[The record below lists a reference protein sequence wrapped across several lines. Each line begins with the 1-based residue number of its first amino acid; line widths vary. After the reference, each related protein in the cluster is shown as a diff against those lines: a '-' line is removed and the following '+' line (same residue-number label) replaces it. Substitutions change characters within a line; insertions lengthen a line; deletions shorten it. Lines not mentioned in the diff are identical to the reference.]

1 MLEKIV
7 LYCIKVFSGAS
18 GRHKFRRLAIQSR
31 ARIGEEIER
40 LNVERNI
47 CSVKL
52 KPKPYSSVIF
62 FYPL

>member
-7 LYCIKVFSGAS
+7 LYCIKVFSCAS
-18 GRHKFRRLAIQSR
+18 GRYKFRRVAIQSG

-47 CSVKL
+47 CSIKL

-62 FYPL
+62 FHLL